1 MLIRPSSGERKR
13 IWRRLPSISVSTVS
27 PRHSACTTRMY
38 SAMSAS
44 LTAGRPMVRR
54 PVKPVLMPKSIRPG
68 ASLFS
73 EASALAATGAMRLDG
88 ISTPVPRRMR
98 VVCIAAA
105 AIATKGSAL
114 SICVS
119 KNQALLKPSSSARRT
134 RRQESAAVGMAIPN
148 CMAGLQGAKGR
159 EERINESRWSNPQR
173 GI

>member
-1 MLIRPSSGERKR
+1 
-13 IWRRLPSISVSTVS
+13 
-27 PRHSACTTRMY
+27 
-38 SAMSAS
+38 
-44 LTAGRPMVRR
+44 MVRR

-88 ISTPVPRRMR
+88 ISTPVPSLIRA
-98 VVCIAAA
+98 VFIAAA

-114 SICVS
+114 SIWVS

-148 CMAGLQGAKGR
+148 CMDVSSLYGLSGQRSGYRPGAVRQSFGTPLAQICMR
-159 EERINESRWSNPQR
+159 PVPTSITLFAAASEILCNLYR
-173 GI
+173 